1 MPRLDNQPLFGL
13 RSSLSKTRE
22 SGENQANW
30 LPILEFFCFVSAG
43 NLLLDSTSCECPL
56 ECEKVSYDVQVFS
69 STFPSKT
76 YNTTAAFKKFM
87 LSTGQGSE
95 GDGGN
100 FQDTIRWD
108 TFPL

>member
-1 MPRLDNQPLFGL
+1 M
-13 RSSLSKTRE
+13 
-22 SGENQANW
+22 
-30 LPILEFFCFVSAG
+30 SAG
-43 NLLLDSTSCECPL
+43 DLLLDSTSCDCPL

-87 LSTGQGSE
+87 NSSGQRPE

-100 FQDTIRWD
+100 FEDTIR
-108 TFPL
+108 